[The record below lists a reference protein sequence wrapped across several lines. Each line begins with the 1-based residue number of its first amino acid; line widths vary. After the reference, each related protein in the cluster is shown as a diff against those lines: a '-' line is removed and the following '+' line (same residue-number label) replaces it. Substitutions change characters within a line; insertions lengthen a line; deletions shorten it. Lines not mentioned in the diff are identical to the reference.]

1 MSGKC
6 HCSGPTC
13 GGSGSLQN
21 RQGSQSSPCPC
32 RKCKEKA
39 KALLLS
45 KGSNQAAQC
54 SICRVHDMQLFSNE
68 WSVDSAS
75 HAGSNQSDCHCGEH
89 NYGMGHGHQS
99 DYWEY
104 KQPGSSHG
112 GLPAVAFGGMDYSR
126 KSSVTEG
133 TPRVDIPKRSG
144 CSINLPF
151 VNVDPSLMHGR
162 DTFGLP
168 IHLQGNEGLLNAS
181 GRTVCIDHT
190 YCNENCG
197 LNNDCAMSCKHSRK
211 DISKGVHVCDNEY
224 VNAAV
229 TFLIEMLGILVF
241 FAICTFTF
249 WITLGYYIVQLVVD
263 LINADRNVHVAM
275 GTVFVLLVFAF
286 AITVFTHSHGCC
298 HAKASD
304 AIMKGGPSTS
314 CKPSL
319 LPKKRALSK
328 CRPTTLPKPHPHPP
342 HAKPK
347 TPCCAQSN
355 KKSTCSRSFKQR
367 YSDCQGRKIFDRSRR
382 SAILTEMKQPPTWLI
397 WLRESVNG
405 FFCRR

>member
-13 GGSGSLQN
+13 GGSGSSQN

-45 KGSNQAAQC
+45 KGSIQTGQC
-54 SICRVHDMQLFSNE
+54 SICRVHGMDQLGRDWGMGTE
-68 WSVDSAS
+68 WSVDSGS
-75 HAGSNQSDCHCGEH
+75 HAGSNQSDCHWDER
-89 NYGMGHGHQS
+89 NDGMGHDH
-99 DYWEY
+99 WEY
-104 KQPGSSHG
+104 QQPSSRHGS
-112 GLPAVAFGGMDYSR
+112 LPNVAFGGMEYSR
-126 KSSVTEG
+126 KSSMTEG
-133 TPRVDIPKRSG
+133 MPRVDIPKRSG

-151 VNVDPSLMHGR
+151 INVDPSLMHGR

-190 YCNENCG
+190 YCNDNCG

-211 DISKGVHVCDNEY
+211 GVSKGVRVCDNEY

-229 TFLIEMLGILVF
+229 TFMIEMLGILVF

-249 WITLGYYIVQLVVD
+249 WITLGYYIVHLMVD
-263 LINADRNVHVAM
+263 LINADRNVHVAV
-275 GTVFVLLVFAF
+275 GTVFALLVFAF

-298 HAKASD
+298 HAKATD
-304 AIMKGGPSTS
+304 AILKAGPSTS

-319 LPKKRALSK
+319 FPKKRALSK
-328 CRPTTLPKPHPHPP
+328 CRPTVLPKPHPH
-342 HAKPK
+342 AKTK
-347 TPCCAQSN
+347 QCCAQSN
-355 KKSTCSRSFKQR
+355 KKSTCSRSFRQR